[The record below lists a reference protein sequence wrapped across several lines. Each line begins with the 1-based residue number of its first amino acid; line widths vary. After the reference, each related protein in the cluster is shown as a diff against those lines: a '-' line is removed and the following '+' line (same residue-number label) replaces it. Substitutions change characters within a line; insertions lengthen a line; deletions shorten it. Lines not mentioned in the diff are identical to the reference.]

1 MKKKIRE
8 TFLNI
13 RKNKYFQLS
22 NKNKTFIAKQIKS
35 ICINKN
41 INYLGFYYPINY
53 EINIISVIV
62 RLKINKI
69 KFCLPVIEKNNKM
82 IFKEWKAR
90 EPFSINRFG
99 ILEPN
104 KINKIV
110 KPQIILVPLIAF
122 DKDKNRLGYG
132 RGFYDRFLNKVNK
145 KKIFCL

>member
-13 RKNKYFQLS
+13 RKNKYCQLS

-82 IFKEWKAR
+82 MIPRGMRCGMAISGQLAMHSAIAR
-90 EPFSINRFG
+90 
-99 ILEPN
+99 
-104 KINKIV
+104 
-110 KPQIILVPLIAF
+110 
-122 DKDKNRLGYG
+122 D
-132 RGFYDRFLNKVNK
+132 
-145 KKIFCL
+145 